1 MKINGEITS
10 KLIKL
15 QKENKYN
22 SNYFHDN
29 KFLIFSLGL
38 LGGTST
44 VMSNIFE
51 GLSYK
56 TDEIQE
62 YVKILKENN
71 LFDIKD
77 EKVLS
82 RIVKSKETRN
92 NLNEEIEEI
101 INHLNT
107 LTNRGLK
114 LNTTREKRIKALY
127 NTGKYNVQDFKA
139 VNLYFTKLWGND
151 SKMKQY
157 ITPETLYNNK
167 FDSRLEQAKGF
178 FENFNKHAKE
188 IQKLCGKFH
197 KLVEVEIYPQH
208 KLLASDIREKDLCKE
223 LPLQLQSTIVHW
235 LDLNYD
241 IETIINTIE
250 ITIDSWSKNPI
261 YKNHI
266 SISKILDSKFPERVL
281 VVQKKLSKEKTFTLK
296 DSQSSVNNWLEKIK
310 QKEGN

>member
-1 MKINGEITS
+1 MKINGEITN

-15 QKENKYN
+15 QKENKDN

-44 VMSNIFE
+44 IMSNIFE
-51 GLSYK
+51 ELSYK

-71 LFDIKD
+71 LFDSTD
-77 EKVLS
+77 EKILS
-82 RIVKSKETRN
+82 RIGKSKETRN
-92 NLNEEIEEI
+92 NLNEELEEI

-107 LTNRGLK
+107 LTNRNLK
-114 LNTTREKRIKALY
+114 INSAREKRIKALF
-127 NTGKYNVQDFKA
+127 NSGKYNVRDFKA

-167 FDSRLEQAKGF
+167 FDSRLEQAREF
-178 FENFNKHAKE
+178 FNNFNKHQKE
-188 IQKLCGKFH
+188 IHKLCGKFH
-197 KLVEVEIYPQH
+197 KLVEVEIYPQY

-250 ITIDSWSKNPI
+250 ITIESWSKNPI

-296 DSQSSVNNWLEKIK
+296 DSQASVNNWLEKIK
-310 QKEGN
+310 QKEGE